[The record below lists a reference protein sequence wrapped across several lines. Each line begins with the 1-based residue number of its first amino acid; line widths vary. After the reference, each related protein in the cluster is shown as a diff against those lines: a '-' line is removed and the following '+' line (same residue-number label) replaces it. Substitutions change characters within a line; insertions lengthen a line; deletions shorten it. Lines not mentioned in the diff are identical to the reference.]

1 MFSSSFVPP
10 SSCIWSYTV
19 NFSAVVVSLIFNNH
33 YLLNNSINLTSSYTL
48 NLIIFTV
55 TMSTPTSE
63 LVCED
68 GWILSP
74 GKKCYYVST
83 TSEKTEWAT
92 AINRCRDMGAKLV
105 EFKTDEEAQFVMRN
119 LPERVSTISIV
130 YTGRKSDD
138 AGRWVFLSNDEGVD
152 TSERSW
158 SSGQPD
164 GTQTCGCTRKS
175 DDFLMLDCFCT
186 GYHLFYICENLPT
199 ASTMTTPEPTTEPR
213 NCYDGWITS
222 PDKCYYVSTYSEKTE
237 WATAIS
243 RCKSK
248 GAILVEIKTDEES
261 RFIMENLPSRVG
273 STDVVYTGRIRNDAN
288 IWVFVSNAEKVDATV
303 RSWARGEPNGGS
315 NQECGCT
322 RTSDDFLMHDCF
334 CTRNSLFYICE
345 IER

>member
-1 MFSSSFVPP
+1 MTDVDNQSE
-10 SSCIWSYTV
+10 CYKE
-19 NFSAVVVSLIFNNH
+19 AVLEFKRSISNELKGISKILSGFENDLRILENEQEGLRLI
-33 YLLNNSINLTSSYTL
+33 LDGGDID
-48 NLIIFTV
+48 V

-288 IWVFVSNAEKVDATV
+288 IWVFVSNAEKVDATMKHARVFTV
-303 RSWARGEPNGGS
+303 RGRRSIQLIGQLTQFLFRTDQKIEP
-315 NQECGCT
+315 
-322 RTSDDFLMHDCF
+322 RPP
-334 CTRNSLFYICE
+334 R
-345 IER
+345 